1 MRYSELQSIL
11 LPTIIIALAI
21 FLFVLILPA
30 QATHPSISFFIYEP
44 DNDCFEK
51 SGANPLN
58 CRVTFVDD
66 VFYASCPGAKVPLI
80 QDCDVTCAN
89 GSCGFE
95 GFNTCHYGREYN
107 NHAFIRQYVCN
118 EGIEGEECTG
128 GENKCAP
135 QIIDSWVCKTP
146 CEGDCSYSLVPSS
159 ATYPPAGGTGFFSV
173 DADDNSCEWDASE
186 SLSWASITGGS
197 FGTGDGTVNYSVS
210 ANTGAARAGDIIVE
224 DVESGFPT
232 DFTINQN
239 AGAGCAAAGTGTG
252 LVGDFYDGINHDTLV
267 SSGKTFANLGITSI
281 NQNPADVIYGTNFA
295 GGPDTFSVRFTG
307 QVQARCSENY
317 TFRTVHDDGVRL
329 WVNGNLIINNWSD
342 GGTINDGNYSMVAGQ
357 KYDIVLE
364 YYENSGD
371 ARLRLAWLSPSTP
384 VEAIPRSQLYPP
396 LIKPNPDVSVSISA
410 INGSSPTS
418 LANIKSGDVLTFKVI
433 FRNQTGADP
442 ATAFSG
448 GVDLS
453 NNLVSPSN
461 FSCVAC
467 AGGSL
472 TDSVFDT
479 FRWQGS
485 LTGGSQVEMSFAA
498 TVNTQT
504 NQKRE
509 ILTVDVAGN
518 FEPGPVPFNARLILL
533 ASPGDPDKPIFRE
546 IPP

>member
-1 MRYSELQSIL
+1 MRHRELRFIIW
-11 LPTIIIALAI
+11 PAIIIALAI
-21 FLFVLILPA
+21 FFFVLILPA
-30 QATHPSISFFIYEP
+30 EATHSSPVYQYQNS
-44 DNDCFEK
+44 
-51 SGANPLN
+51 SGCDMAEEEAFN
-58 CRVTFVDD
+58 CRVVYTEFDTD
-66 VFYASCPGAKVPLI
+66 LACPSGYPPFPAMI
-80 QDCDVTCAN
+80 QNCNVTCAN
-89 GSCGFE
+89 GSCGVL
-95 GFNTCHYGREYN
+95 GYTCHYGREYN
-107 NHAFIRQYVCN
+107 HNTTERDYVCN
-118 EGIEGEECTG
+118 EDTPDECWG
-128 GENKCAP
+128 RDFKCAP
-135 QIIDSWVCKTP
+135 QIINSWSCVTP
-146 CEGDCSYSLVPSS
+146 CAGDCNYTLTPTSRTHT
-159 ATYPPAGGTGFFSV
+159 AAGGSDSFFV
-173 DADDNSCEWDASE
+173 DADDNSCEWEASE
-186 SLSWASITGGS
+186 SLSWASITSGFS
-197 FGTGDGTVNYSVS
+197 GTGDGTVNYSVS

-224 DVESGFPT
+224 DVDSGFPT

-239 AGAGCAAAGTGTG
+239 AGAGCAAAGTGIG
-252 LVGDFYDGINHDTLV
+252 LVGDFYDGTNFNTLI

>member
-239 AGAGCAAAGTGTG
+239 AGAGC
-252 LVGDFYDGINHDTLV
+252 D
-267 SSGKTFANLGITSI
+267 
-281 NQNPADVIYGTNFA
+281 
-295 GGPDTFSVRFTG
+295 
-307 QVQARCSENY
+307 
-317 TFRTVHDDGVRL
+317 
-329 WVNGNLIINNWSD
+329 
-342 GGTINDGNYSMVAGQ
+342 
-357 KYDIVLE
+357 
-364 YYENSGD
+364 
-371 ARLRLAWLSPSTP
+371 
-384 VEAIPRSQLYPP
+384 
-396 LIKPNPDVSVSISA
+396 
-410 INGSSPTS
+410 
-418 LANIKSGDVLTFKVI
+418 
-433 FRNQTGADP
+433 
-442 ATAFSG
+442 
-448 GVDLS
+448 
-453 NNLVSPSN
+453 
-461 FSCVAC
+461 
-467 AGGSL
+467 
-472 TDSVFDT
+472 
-479 FRWQGS
+479 
-485 LTGGSQVEMSFAA
+485 
-498 TVNTQT
+498 
-504 NQKRE
+504 
-509 ILTVDVAGN
+509 
-518 FEPGPVPFNARLILL
+518 
-533 ASPGDPDKPIFRE
+533 
-546 IPP
+546 